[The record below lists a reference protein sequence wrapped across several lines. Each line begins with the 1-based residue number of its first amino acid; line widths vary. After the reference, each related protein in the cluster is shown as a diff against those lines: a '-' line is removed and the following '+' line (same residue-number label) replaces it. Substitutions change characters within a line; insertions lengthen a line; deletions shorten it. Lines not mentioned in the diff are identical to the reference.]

1 MATDKH
7 ATMDHHATVEAFS
20 LWSVPR
26 QQWGS
31 RVFFAV
37 CFVEVFS
44 LWSIHGL
51 YNQGH
56 QPASLVKLAVS
67 VESSAEELVD
77 GQ

>member
-1 MATDKH
+1 MLTTVAMATDKH
-7 ATMDHHATVEAFS
+7 ATMDNHATVEAFS

-31 RVFFAV
+31 RVLFGV

-44 LWSIHGL
+44 LWSVHGL

-56 QPASLVKLAVS
+56 PPASLV
-67 VESSAEELVD
+67 SS
-77 GQ
+77 